1 MKKLFLTLLCFMLQC
16 SFPKRLQDY
25 PIQTRRL
32 FLHHFTNH
40 SHAAGINRK
49 LDVGLRKEIA
59 RRANFNLSEERK
71 KAHLWLQ
78 GQITSYQKNSG
89 IYSPSQGS
97 RRHEILVLCRVRL
110 RENPNRIKAKEAR
123 LLLSEELGARVYF
136 SEKEGYVETEAQAL
150 RRLLYILTL
159 RINQSL
165 EKAYL
170 QHFSPI

>member
-1 MKKLFLTLLCFMLQC
+1 MLQC

-40 SHAAGINRK
+40 SYAAGINRK
-49 LDVGLRKEIA
+49 LDIGLRKEIA
-59 RRANFNLSEERK
+59 RRANFSLSEERK

-89 IYSPSQGS
+89 LYSPSQES

-110 RENPNRIKAKEAR
+110 RENPDRIKAKEAR
-123 LLLSEELGARVYF
+123 LLLSEELGVRVYF

-159 RINQSL
+159 RINQAL